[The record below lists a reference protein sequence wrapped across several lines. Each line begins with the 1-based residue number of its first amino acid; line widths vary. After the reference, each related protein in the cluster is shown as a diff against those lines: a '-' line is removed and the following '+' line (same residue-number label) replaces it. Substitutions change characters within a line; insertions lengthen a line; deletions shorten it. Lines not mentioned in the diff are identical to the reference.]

1 MSDELLSAG
10 KWAKE
15 LSVPEK
21 KFKEALKSAG
31 VEPDKKKGAC
41 AYYSRKT
48 AQKVAKLAK
57 LSKC

>member
-1 MSDELLSAG
+1 MAEELLSAG

-15 LSVPEK
+15 LGVSDK
-21 KFKEALKSAG
+21 KFKEAIKAAG

-48 AQKVAKLAK
+48 AMKVKKAVT
-57 LSKC
+57 